1 MKKQNCVANS
11 PSKIAFAVC
20 LVISLLVG
28 SSLLGGAELT
38 AKDKT
43 VVIGTVTSKTTGEPL
58 VGVAVFIPGTAQSAF
73 TDVDGK
79 YVLSFDPEKAE
90 KISFQ
95 FLGMTDVTIP
105 WEGQDVINVVM
116 QDSETLDDVVVTG
129 YSKIRRQGFT
139 GNTVSVT
146 KDELL
151 KITPKNVISSIQVFD
166 PSFRLV
172 ENINMGSD
180 PNAMPEFYMRGQTA
194 VNMEMSTNTADI
206 SRQNLTSNNNLPIF
220 ILDGFEV
227 SVEKIYDMD
236 PNRIE
241 SMTLLKDAAATALYG
256 SRAANGVVVLE
267 SRAPETGRL
276 RVSYNFTASVETPD
290 LTAYNLMN
298 AAEKLDAEVAAGY
311 YKMDPDPMSG
321 SLNWISDYKNYL
333 DKYNNVSRGVDTDW
347 MSKAVRTS
355 FHHKHSLYIDGGT
368 EDIRW
373 GAELKYDNT
382 DGVMKGSNRNTYGAG
397 LTLDYRIGKIQL
409 LNRLDFDVMN
419 SNELPGQNFSSY
431 SHLQPYYAPI
441 DPTTGKYK
449 RTLES
454 WGQTKA
460 PLNPLWEAE
469 YTDSFSKDSYNDIQN
484 KFSLNWFATKDL
496 TAKVQFSL
504 NKKFNKSRTFM
515 DPASTSFAN
524 QSDPRYMGSLNTSS
538 GEYFNYDLNALLL
551 YNKSIKKHYI
561 NVTAGAELIETNIE
575 NIYSSY
581 TGFPSG
587 SMNSENNAMQ
597 ITSKPTRS
605 SNKTRLASF
614 LVMANYSWS
623 DIYLL
628 DVSLR
633 LDGSSEFG
641 KDEKVAPFWAGG
653 VGLNVHKYGFLQDNP
668 VLSTL
673 KLRATYGQVGK
684 VNFPVYA
691 AMSSYNSTS
700 VNDWYLT
707 GMGNMMHYFGNDDL
721 SWEKTN
727 SVDAGIDLGLFDDR
741 FMLKATYYNKLTTD
755 MITSVT
761 LPSSSGFTSYMDNL
775 GKVSNRGFEL
785 DLRYNIVRSR
795 DFDLTVFG
803 SMSHNK
809 NKILEISDALKAY
822 NDMVDKLYADYGDG
836 SKDTKYSVPH
846 TKFIEGGSTT
856 SIFAMKSLGIN
867 PANGKELFITPEGDV
882 TYEWSAADQQIVGNT
897 EPVVQGAFGFNVRWQ
912 NFSLF
917 TSFLYRAGGQQYN
930 QTLVNYVEDVNLLQS
945 NADRRV
951 SMMRWQNPGD
961 LVVLKDIASTGYVT
975 RPTSR
980 FVQDDNLLQFNS
992 ISLSYDFEP
1001 RLINKAKIS
1010 MLRLTAS
1017 MEDLGY
1023 WSTIRRERGLE
1034 YPFSRIFNFSLN
1046 VTF

>member
-1 MKKQNCVANS
+1 MNCITNS
-11 PSKIAFAVC
+11 PSKIVFAVC
-20 LVISLLVG
+20 LFLVTSML
-28 SSLLGGAELT
+28 SSLMGGAGLMAQDRT
-38 AKDKT
+38 IVT
-43 VVIGTVTSKTTGEPL
+43 GLVTSEATGEPL
-58 VGVAVFIPGTAQSAF
+58 AGVAVFIPGTAQSAF

-79 YVLSFDPEKAE
+79 YSLSFKAA
-90 KISFQ
+90 KTATLSFQ
-95 FLGMTDVTIP
+95 FLGMKTVEIQ
-105 WEGQDVINVVM
+105 WNGQKTINVAM
-116 QDSETLDDVVVTG
+116 LNSERLDDVVVTG
-129 YSKIRRQGFT
+129 YSKIRKSGFT
-139 GNTVSVT
+139 GNTLTVDKEEFLKVS
-146 KDELL
+146 
-151 KITPKNVISSIQVFD
+151 PKNVISSIQVFD

-172 ENINMGSD
+172 DNINVGSD

-194 VNMEMSTNTADI
+194 VNMEVSTNTADI

-256 SRAANGVVVLE
+256 SRAANGVVVIE
-267 SRAPETGRL
+267 SRAPESGRL
-276 RVSYNFTASVETPD
+276 RVSYNFMASVEAPD
-290 LTAYNLMN
+290 LSAYNLMN
-298 AAEKLDAEVAAGY
+298 SQEKLDAEVAAGF

-321 SLNWISDYKNYL
+321 SLTWLSDYKGYIN
-333 DKYNNVSRGVDTDW
+333 KYNNVKRGVNTDW
-347 MSKAVRTS
+347 MSMAVRTS
-355 FHHKHSLYIDGGT
+355 FHHKHSLYVDGGT

-382 DGVMKGSNRNTYGAG
+382 DGVMMGSNRNTYGAG

-409 LNRLDFDVMN
+409 LNRLDFDVMK
-419 SNELPGQNFSSY
+419 SNELPSQNFSSY
-431 SHLQPYYAPI
+431 SHLQPYYTPI
-441 DPTTGKYK
+441 DPITGKYV
-449 RTLES
+449 RSLPS
-454 WGQTKA
+454 WNISRS
-460 PLNPLWEAE
+460 PENPLYEAE
-469 YTDSFSKDSYNDIQN
+469 YTNSFSRDSYNDISN
-484 KFSLNWFATKDL
+484 KFSLNWFATGDL
-496 TAKVQFSL
+496 TAKLQFSL
-504 NKKFNKSRTFM
+504 NKKFNSSRTFI
-515 DPASTSFAN
+515 DPASSTFSMA
-524 QSDPRYMGSLNTSS
+524 SDPRYLGSLNTSS
-538 GEYFNYDLNALLL
+538 GEYFKYDLNALLL

-561 NVTAGAELIETNIE
+561 NVTAGAELIETQIQ

-587 SMNSENNAMQ
+587 SMSSENNAMQ
-597 ITSKPTRS
+597 MSGKPSRS

-614 LVMANYSWS
+614 LVMANYSWN

-628 DVSLR
+628 DASLR

-641 KDEKVAPFWAGG
+641 KDEKVAPFWAAG
-653 VGLNVHKYGFLQDNP
+653 VGLNIHKYEFLRDNP

-684 VNFPVYA
+684 VNFPIYA
-691 AMSSYNSTS
+691 AMSSYVSTS
-700 VNDWYLT
+700 VQDWYLT
-707 GMGNMMHYFGNDDL
+707 GMGNMMQYFGNDDL

-727 SVDAGIDLGLFDDR
+727 SIDAGIDLGLFEDR

-761 LPSSSGFTSYMDNL
+761 LPSSSGFTSFMDNL
-775 GKVSNRGFEL
+775 GKVSNEGFEL

-795 DFDLTVFG
+795 NFDLTVFG

-809 NKILEISDALKAY
+809 NTILEISNALRTY
-822 NDMVDKLYADYGDG
+822 NNMVDKLYADYSETTRD
-836 SKDTKYSVPH
+836 SKYSIPH
-846 TKFIEGGSTT
+846 TKFVEGGSTT

-882 TYEWSAADQQIVGNT
+882 TYEWNAADQQIVGNT
-897 EPVVQGAFGFNVRWQ
+897 EPLVQGAFGFNVRWQ

-930 QTLVNYVEDVNLLQS
+930 QTLVNYVEDVNLLES

-951 SMMRWQNPGD
+951 GMMRWQKPGD
-961 LVVLKDIASTGYVT
+961 LVALKDIASSGYVT

-992 ISLSYDFEP
+992 VSLSYDFSP